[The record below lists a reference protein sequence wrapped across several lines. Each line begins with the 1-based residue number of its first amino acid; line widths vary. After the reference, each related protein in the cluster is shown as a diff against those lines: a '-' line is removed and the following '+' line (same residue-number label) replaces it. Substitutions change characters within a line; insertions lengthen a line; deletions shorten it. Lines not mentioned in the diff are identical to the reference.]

1 MLKSPRNAEERDGYL
16 ELGTKHKIISP
27 RNIDKIMIN
36 GKNPWQ
42 NAGFIIKDVSG
53 NNPVQDFSQSLEEP
67 TFGTGKIIYAG
78 YFICNTCLKHLENS
92 SVPPC
97 SAENG
102 AGFSHCPKKEILT
115 RLTTLEA
122 RIVSPRLPFMW
133 LKTLPGS
140 NMSSMKGTLTC
151 VTTDT
156 VTNVANI
163 PRNLDN
169 DVIPAIM
176 KKKMSNKTI
185 YLKEKIR
192 PKYVQS
198 AANYLTAQKLYKEI
212 GITPINPSW
221 TEMSEE
227 GKTRKLFLF
236 K

>member
-1 MLKSPRNAEERDGYL
+1 MPPPNMLKSPRNAEERDGYL

-97 SAENG
+97 S
-102 AGFSHCPKKEILT
+102 
-115 RLTTLEA
+115 
-122 RIVSPRLPFMW
+122 
-133 LKTLPGS
+133 
-140 NMSSMKGTLTC
+140 
-151 VTTDT
+151 
-156 VTNVANI
+156 
-163 PRNLDN
+163 
-169 DVIPAIM
+169 
-176 KKKMSNKTI
+176 
-185 YLKEKIR
+185 
-192 PKYVQS
+192 
-198 AANYLTAQKLYKEI
+198 
-212 GITPINPSW
+212 
-221 TEMSEE
+221 